1 MDERHHL
8 VTHKHIVSRRTVLK
22 GAAAVPVAGL
32 GIAALANRAG
42 AQDDPVR
49 IGSKDFPEQF
59 ILGNLFGQVLENAG
73 IAVNLDNIN
82 LGGTG
87 IAHEALANGD
97 IDLYAEYTGTAYTFE
112 GILGQ
117 DFTQVAGILASTPT
131 AATPVAADSVF
142 TATDLYVYDA
152 VVAGYA
158 ELGLVA
164 LNQTPFND
172 NQAIAVTRA
181 FSEENGI
188 TTMSQLGAWGNDN
201 DILISAP
208 VDFESESRDDGLIA
222 VQRVYGA
229 GYENATVN
237 GVDPG
242 IKYEAIQDETA
253 NVVVAFGTDA
263 EILQYDLV
271 VLQDDLG
278 VFPPGHAVPVVR
290 QETIDAYPNIPDL
303 LNPVVDLLTN
313 DAMVALNTAVVTDG
327 GEPADV
333 ARQFLVDS
341 GIITG

>member
-1 MDERHHL
+1 MS
-8 VTHKHIVSRRTVLK
+8 HIHIMSRRTILK

-32 GIAALANRAG
+32 GLAAIAGPAG
-42 AQDDPVR
+42 AQGEPVR

-59 ILGNLFGQVLENAG
+59 TLSNLFGQVLENAG
-73 IAVNLDNIN
+73 IEVNLDNIN

-87 IAHEALANGD
+87 IAHTALVEGE
-97 IDLYAEYTGTAYTFE
+97 IDLYAEYTGTAYTFTE
-112 GILGQ
+112 ILGQ
-117 DFTQVAGILASTPT
+117 PYPPEGGIPESSATP
-131 AATPVAADSVF
+131 AATPVADGSGSAF
-142 TATDLYVYDA
+142 TAADLFVYDA

-172 NQAIAVTRA
+172 TQAIAVTRA
-181 FSEENGI
+181 FSEENSI
-188 TTMSQLGAWGNDN
+188 TTMSQLGEWGLDN
-201 DILISAP
+201 DITISAP
-208 VDFESESRDDGLIA
+208 VDFESESRGDGLVAIRA
-222 VQRVYGA
+222 TYGA
-229 GYENATVN
+229 GYEDATIN

-242 IKYEAIQDETA
+242 IKYDAIVAGDA

-278 VFPPGHAVPVVR
+278 LFPPGHAVPVVR
-290 QETIDAYPNIPDL
+290 QEVIDAYPNIPEL
-303 LNPVVDLLTN
+303 LNPVVDMLTN
-313 DAMVALNTAVVTDG
+313 DVMVSLNAQVVTDG

-333 ARQFLVDS
+333 ARQFLIDS

>member
-1 MDERHHL
+1 MTHIHL
-8 VTHKHIVSRRTVLK
+8 LSRRTILK

-32 GIAALANRAG
+32 GLAALGSSAG
-42 AQDDPVR
+42 AQDEPVR
-49 IGSKDFPEQF
+49 VGSKDFPEQF
-59 ILGNLFGQVLENAG
+59 TLSNIMAQVLENAG

-87 IAHEALANGD
+87 IAHEALVND
-97 IDLYAEYTGTAYTFE
+97 EIDLYAEYTGTAYTFD
-112 GILGQ
+112 GILNM
-117 DFTQVAGILASTPT
+117 DYEAVASQL
-131 AATPVAADSVF
+131 AATPGATPITGDTPSAFTAADLF
-142 TATDLYVYDA
+142 VYDA

-172 NQAIAVTRA
+172 TQAIAVKRT

-188 TTMSQLGAWGNDN
+188 TTMSQLGEWGLDN
-201 DILISAP
+201 DITISAP
-208 VDFESESRDDGLIA
+208 VDFESESRGDGIVA
-222 VQRVYGA
+222 IRATYGA
-229 GYENATVN
+229 GYEDATIN

-242 IKYEAIQDETA
+242 IKYDALVADDA

-278 VFPPGHAVPVVR
+278 LFPPGHAVPVVR
-290 QETIDAYPNIPDL
+290 QEVIDAYPNIPDL
-303 LNPVVDLLTN
+303 LNPVIDLLTN
-313 DAMVALNTAVVTDG
+313 DAMVSLNSQVVTDG

-333 ARQFLVDS
+333 ARQFLIDS